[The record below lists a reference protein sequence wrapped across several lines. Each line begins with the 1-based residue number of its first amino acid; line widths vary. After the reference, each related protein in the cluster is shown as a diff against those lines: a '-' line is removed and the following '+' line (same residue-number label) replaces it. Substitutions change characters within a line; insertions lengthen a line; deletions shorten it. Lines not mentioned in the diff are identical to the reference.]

1 MLFFGYT
8 LGDESVPFPESSPE
22 SMAEMGKFVKE
33 AMDAGV
39 IVATGGMAPTAMGV
53 KLTAKD
59 GEISVVDG
67 PFAEAKE
74 IIGGWVLYN
83 VPTME
88 DAIGWSKR
96 FLGVLGTDAEVRV
109 RPVFGPE

>member
-8 LGDESVPFPESSPE
+8 LGDESVPQEPPSPE
-22 SMAEMGKFVKE
+22 LMADMGKFVRE

-39 IVATGGMAPTAMGV
+39 IVATGAMAPTAMGV
-53 KLTAKD
+53 KLVAKD

-74 IIGGWVLYN
+74 VIGGWVLYN

-96 FLGVLGTDAEVRV
+96 FLGVLGVDSEVRL